1 MAAAPRSCSVA
12 GCSGRHKGKGL
23 CDLHLQ
29 RLKRTGTTNARPKQT
44 LADRFWA
51 KVRKGGP
58 EECWEWTAV
67 VNEHGYGVIHPEGRR
82 SGPTLKAHRVS
93 LTFAGVDIE
102 GRYVLHSCDNR
113 RCVNPAHL
121 SPGDH
126 EENVADMVT
135 RQRQARG
142 SRNGEA
148 KLTERQ
154 VAEIRARAAQGEL
167 QRVLAAEYSVSRPT
181 ISRVVSR
188 EGWRHVA

>member
-12 GCSGRHKGKGL
+12 GCSGRHKGRGL

-93 LTFAGVDIE
+93 LMFAGAGGGVLCGSSAGGVGE
-102 GRYVLHSCDNR
+102 GR
-113 RCVNPAHL
+113 
-121 SPGDH
+121 G
-126 EENVADMVT
+126 
-135 RQRQARG
+135 
-142 SRNGEA
+142 
-148 KLTERQ
+148 
-154 VAEIRARAAQGEL
+154 AAAG
-167 QRVLAAEYSVSRPT
+167 A
-181 ISRVVSR
+181 
-188 EGWRHVA
+188 G